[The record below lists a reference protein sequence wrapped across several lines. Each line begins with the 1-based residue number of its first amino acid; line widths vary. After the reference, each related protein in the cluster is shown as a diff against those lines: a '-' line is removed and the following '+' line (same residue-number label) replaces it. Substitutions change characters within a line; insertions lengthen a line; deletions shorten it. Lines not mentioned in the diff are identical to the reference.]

1 MAQRKPSTST
11 RASGVVLRVQKG
23 KKGDHLYL
31 DIHDGGRRRREFLK
45 LYLTGDR
52 DKDRESKLLAE
63 QIRSRRL
70 QELRARKV
78 GLIIPTFK
86 VEEDFIEYFRAMSER
101 KGKPWK
107 NTLAHLT
114 RFAKSPIRFADLTPE
129 WIHAF
134 RDYLKKQGLAT
145 NSIAA
150 YFDTM
155 KTALNVVVRSKII
168 PQNPFLFADT
178 IPRTRTQRVYLTI
191 DELQQLANTE
201 CSQPIVRRVFLFAC
215 MTGLRISDLRALKWK
230 DVRKDGL
237 HVTQKKTG
245 DYTYIP
251 LSEQALGLLGGIQT
265 ERRNDVVFAIPFS
278 DDMFNR
284 HLLRWA
290 RQAGIDKHVSSHIA
304 RHTFAT
310 MLVSAGNDLYAVQH
324 LLGHRDIKVTQIYAK
339 LVDQRKQDAIR
350 SLPTILKG

>member
-1 MAQRKPSTST
+1 MAYRRTSAPT

-31 DIHDGGRRRREFLK
+31 DIHDGGRRRREFLR

-52 DKDRESKLLAE
+52 DKDRENKLLAE
-63 QIRSRRL
+63 EIRSRRL
-70 QELRARKV
+70 QELRARQV
-78 GLIIPTFK
+78 GLILPSYK
-86 VEEDFIEYFRAMSER
+86 LEEDFIEYYRAMSER

-114 RFAKSPIRFADLTPE
+114 RFAKSPIRFADLTPD

-134 RDYLKKQGLAT
+134 RDYLRKQGLAI

-155 KTALNVVVRSKII
+155 KTALNAAVRSKLI

-178 IPRTRTQRVYLTI
+178 IPRTRTQRVYLTVE
-191 DELQQLANTE
+191 ELQRLASTE
-201 CSQPIVRRVFLFAC
+201 CSQPIVRQVFLFAC

-230 DVRKDGL
+230 DVRRDGL

-251 LSEQALGLLGGIQT
+251 LSEQATALLGAVQVD
-265 ERRNDVVFAIPFS
+265 RRNDPVFDIPFS

-284 HLLRWA
+284 HLSRWA
-290 RQAGIDKHVSSHIA
+290 LQAGIDKHVTSHIA

-310 MLVSAGNDLYAVQH
+310 MLVSAGNDLYSVQH

-339 LVDQRKQDAIR
+339 LVDQRKHTAIQ
-350 SLPTILKG
+350 SLPVF